1 MKLRASRAIVHLRD
15 FDSQKMLKIRNTTYY
30 SQLPLSLYPLLSLSL
45 SLSLWS
51 PQLSFPLNP
60 NTVGDCRSAPCSQ
73 LQELW
78 RATQEMPPVLLLLLL
93 CRSMRSSLA
102 QKALADFPLSS
113 RVQDHCKMQLLPRG
127 LSALVL
133 GCHWSCAATASADSA
148 DACMR

>member
-15 FDSQKMLKIRNTTYY
+15 FDSQKMLKIRNTTCY
-30 SQLPLSLYPLLSLSL
+30 SQLSLSLYPLLSLSL
-45 SLSLWS
+45 SLSLS
-51 PQLSFPLNP
+51 GLLSCPFLSTPTP
-60 NTVGDCRSAPCSQ
+60 MGTAPCSQ

-127 LSALVL
+127 LSALVS
-133 GCHWSCAATASADSA
+133 GYHRSCAATASADAA

>member
-15 FDSQKMLKIRNTTYY
+15 FDSQKMLIIRNTTYY
-30 SQLPLSLYPLLSLSL
+30 SQLSLSLYPLLTPSLSL
-45 SLSLWS
+45 SQVSSAVLSSQTQHRWGL
-51 PQLSFPLNP
+51 PQCTLLPASGALA
-60 NTVGDCRSAPCSQ
+60 GDTGDAPG
-73 LQELW
+73 L
-78 RATQEMPPVLLLLLL
+78 AAA
-93 CRSMRSSLA
+93 A

-133 GCHWSCAATASADSA
+133 GYHWSCAATASADSA